1 MEMAVFFYLISG
13 SEPNYEPNTLRG
25 GQNTFNVD
33 KNAAYEPY
41 RITGLVAR
49 HKPGHPNCDFSQ
61 PGTLFRKVMSQ
72 KDREHTVSNIVR
84 HLNGI
89 PRDIQERAIKNFFK
103 ADPEYGN
110 GIAKQLGFSA
120 IKPRL

>member
-1 MEMAVFFYLISG
+1 
-13 SEPNYEPNTLRG
+13 
-25 GQNTFNVD
+25 
-33 KNAAYEPY
+33 
-41 RITGLVAR
+41 
-49 HKPGHPNCDFSQ
+49 
-61 PGTLFRKVMSQ
+61 MSQ
-72 KDREHTVSNIVR
+72 KDRDHTVSNIVR